1 MSEGEG
7 KLQTKTLTTSWEV
20 AEEFSQIMNKRAE
33 VLKVRPNGE
42 TEKKKMK
49 ACETPTGGF

>member
-42 TEKKKMK
+42 SEKKKMK